1 MFLNFEGRGTGTG
14 YARTAPQAGTRQGQG
29 HLIDARGTLHAAYR
43 DAPGTHASGTLR
55 ATRSEAT
62 WTMQGRSMYVF
73 HLAI

>member
-55 ATRSEAT
+55 ATQHGVKLHGQCKDARCT
-62 WTMQGRSMYVF
+62 F
-73 HLAI
+73 FI